1 MAKITTRQILIAQT
15 ACIGLLLISTG
26 ALAVSYFHDQNKD
39 ESVAANAPIADDT
52 ESEPAATTTTIP
64 EIDWHYDLSGK
75 KILLSDST
83 YGEIALPVYA
93 DVPACS
99 KSLEQIVT
107 RNGKKFYL
115 ENGAVTSEFGI
126 DVSAHQKEI
135 DWQRVKQSGVDFA
148 ILRIGYRTY
157 GGGDIN
163 ADAKFLDNYRGATAA
178 GIKVGAY
185 FFSQA
190 VSEEEA
196 IAEAQFVV
204 QQLDGMTLDYPVIY
218 DWELIY
224 DDTARTDNVPCDALT
239 NSCIAFCDVI
249 EAAGFHPMIYQ
260 NKRTTLF
267 KLDLPRLQ
275 DYDFWLAEYSTE
287 PTYYYDFDIWQYSCK
302 GSVPGIEGDVDLN
315 ISFVPYAADQTEK
328 GV

>member
-15 ACIGLLLISTG
+15 ACIAILLVFTG
-26 ALAVSYFHDQNKD
+26 GLAVSYFHDRNNPPTVPTNADVD
-39 ESVAANAPIADDT
+39 EPEEE
-52 ESEPAATTTTIP
+52 ESTTTTTVP

-75 KILLSDST
+75 KILLSDGT

-99 KSLEQIVT
+99 KELDQIVT
-107 RNGKKFYL
+107 RNRKKFYL

-126 DVSAHQKEI
+126 DVSVHQKEI
-135 DWQRVKQSGVDFA
+135 DWQKVKQSGVDFA
-148 ILRIGYRTY
+148 ILRVGYRTY

-163 ADAKFLDNYRGATAA
+163 ADTKFLDNYRGATAA

-190 VSEEEA
+190 ITEEEA
-196 IAEAQFVV
+196 IAEAQFVA
-204 QQLDGMTLDYPVIY
+204 QQLRGLTLDYPVIY

-224 DDTARTDNVPCDALT
+224 DDTARTDNVPCEELT
-239 NSCIAFCDVI
+239 NCCIAFCDVI
-249 EAAGFHPMIYQ
+249 EASGFHPMIYQ

-315 ISFVPYAADQTEK
+315 ISFVPYSA
-328 GV
+328 G